1 MNTVEFLT
9 RSGQIHR
16 LRADRCDMISS
27 ARARQRP
34 QNTVMVRT
42 ENRTRRKGFFDT
54 VHGQI
59 ATVHRPPS
67 TVFPPSTMGG
77 VELKLLYIRTVIALK
92 FISATSHQARCCKKP
107 GGAQCHPLQEGKS
120 RRLQELASR
129 SF

>member
-77 VELKLLYIRTVIALK
+77 VELKLLYKDCNCSKIH
-92 FISATSHQARCCKKP
+92 FCTSHQARCCKKP